1 MAIQIQMNNRTKI
14 LAGVVVLAAAGAA
27 AWFFLFNEDAP
38 PPEPP
43 APPVAQKAGDGKGG
57 PGAPA
62 ESPKGAEAS
71 KAGEAPKAAEA
82 PKGATPEAGKAAA
95 AASGAGAKPIPTDPD
110 KLIAEVLDTSG
121 MNEFFEKMGSEF
133 ASYAAGGGRPDGL
146 PADAMR
152 SVQDA
157 AQRIFEPQALTK
169 EVAASLRTNLDVER
183 MSRFLE
189 LLRQPLAV
197 KMTAEEVKRTDPQEA
212 RAYAETMRKTPP
224 PAARTKLIQ
233 ALDQASG
240 TSTLTADLLSTMTRE
255 MVDAMLADLQKQG
268 KKASAEARRA
278 VGAKLNAMRAQIR
291 AQVLHSMYFTYRNV
305 SDDDLAGYVKLM
317 ETESGRWG
325 SERLAEAM
333 RPAMSTR
340 YAALGKEIARVALA
354 NRSTLEKAAPPEPE
368 PLAKAEPAPAPAA
381 PAAAPAAPSY
391 QRPANIR
398 DLYSKYN
405 DLVSATV
412 MRDKAA
418 VKELLDDGKYPNARQ
433 KDGTTPLMIA
443 ASNGDLEIAQ
453 LLIAKGADPNAR
465 ADQGV
470 SALSI
475 ARSRGAAGAPMV
487 QLLQSAGARE

>member
-1 MAIQIQMNNRTKI
+1 
-14 LAGVVVLAAAGAA
+14 
-27 AWFFLFNEDAP
+27 
-38 PPEPP
+38 
-43 APPVAQKAGDGKGG
+43 
-57 PGAPA
+57 
-62 ESPKGAEAS
+62 
-71 KAGEAPKAAEA
+71 
-82 PKGATPEAGKAAA
+82 
-95 AASGAGAKPIPTDPD
+95 
-110 KLIAEVLDTSG
+110 
-121 MNEFFEKMGSEF
+121 
-133 ASYAAGGGRPDGL
+133 
-146 PADAMR
+146 
-152 SVQDA
+152 
-157 AQRIFEPQALTK
+157 
-169 EVAASLRTNLDVER
+169 
-183 MSRFLE
+183 
-189 LLRQPLAV
+189 
-197 KMTAEEVKRTDPQEA
+197 
-212 RAYAETMRKTPP
+212 
-224 PAARTKLIQ
+224 
-233 ALDQASG
+233 
-240 TSTLTADLLSTMTRE
+240 
-255 MVDAMLADLQKQG
+255 
-268 KKASAEARRA
+268 
-278 VGAKLNAMRAQIR
+278 
-291 AQVLHSMYFTYRNV
+291 
-305 SDDDLAGYVKLM
+305 
-317 ETESGRWG
+317 
-325 SERLAEAM
+325 M

-470 SALSI
+470 TALSI